1 MDKAI
6 AVEVLDYNQP
16 KELSAASTL
25 IPYRKDDIR
34 SKYLSYLACGFSDEE
49 ALFVLRLNYSWLDL
63 MRNDS
68 VFADLELRIPEIRR
82 ELGREY
88 AELDFLRNFRM
99 VLEKDHRVLRK
110 SLEMEV
116 DEEGNPI
123 GLDSYEHQYLLK
135 LRGAYT
141 PQQLQLLETVISGDN
156 DGLNFAKWVSQ
167 NQEIIQLSQTRTV
180 TLAKRQD
187 GTP

>member
-1 MDKAI
+1 MSKELALSNSD
-6 AVEVLDYNQP
+6 QP

-25 IPYRKDDIR
+25 IPYRKDDTR

-63 MRNDS
+63 MRNDT
-68 VFADLELRIPEIRR
+68 VFADLETRIPDIRK

-116 DEEGNPI
+116 DEEGEPVE
-123 GLDSYEHQYLLK
+123 LSPYEHQYLLK

-141 PQQLQLLETVISGDN
+141 PQQLQLLEAVVSGDN
-156 DGLNFAKWVSQ
+156 GGLNFAEWVAQ
-167 NQEIIQLSQTRTV
+167 NADVIAMSQTKTIIAR
-180 TLAKRQD
+180 KQD
-187 GTP
+187 G

>member
-1 MDKAI
+1 MPTD
-6 AVEVLDYNQP
+6 VLPLNSDQP

-63 MRNDS
+63 MRQDS
-68 VFADLELRIPEIRR
+68 AFSNIEVRIPEIRK

-110 SLEMEV
+110 SLEMEL
-116 DEEGNPI
+116 DEDGEPI
-123 GLDSYEHQYLLK
+123 DLSPYEHQYLLK

-141 PQQLQLLETVISGDN
+141 PQQLQLLEAIVSGDN
-156 DGLNFAKWVSQ
+156 GGLNFAEWVSN
-167 NQEIIQLSQTRTV
+167 NQEVIQLSQTKTV

-187 GTP
+187 GST